1 MKHFLFTLALIFA
14 VITYD
19 QQIKAQAVG
28 EAASSQAARS
38 GINLEKTVYT
48 TVGKSV
54 SLHPWSVVSSHSSG
68 YSCVST
74 SLRNVSDKTAMSVSA
89 GTKTKTR
96 YPSINGDGYSTGF
109 YCSYYVK
116 ALKAGSYTVLTHVHC
131 CKRKGFMPVTYVDAD
146 YFVTY
151 HVVISEQP
159 KVVSISIPSNL
170 TMKVGDTYQFNP
182 TVYEEGAE
190 TTLSWSSSNPFVASV
205 TGAGQVK
212 AQSCGQTIITC
223 TASNGVKAK
232 CIIDVEPIYVSKIEL
247 SAKELE
253 LEAGERANLTASV
266 LPYEATNKSVKWA
279 SSNENI
285 AFVSDDGMVIGISS
299 GYCNVR
305 ATSTDGSGVYES
317 CLVHVKDADVNAIA
331 GIPCEQDELSF
342 KDGYLIITPRHTKV
356 FKICNIQGAL
366 IKAVKVKQGE
376 RFKMHLPAGMYIV
389 NGYKFTNYNE

>member
-1 MKHFLFTLALIFA
+1 MKHFLLTLALIFV

-19 QQIKAQAVG
+19 QQIKAQTVG
-28 EAASSQAARS
+28 EAASAQAARS

-89 GTKTKTR
+89 GSKTKTR

-116 ALKAGSYTVLTHVHC
+116 ALKSGSYTVLTHVHC
-131 CKRKGFMPVTYVDAD
+131 CKREGFMPVTYVDAD

-170 TMKVGDTYQFNP
+170 TMKIGETYQFNP

-190 TTLSWSSSNPFVASV
+190 TTLSWSSSNPSVASV
-205 TGAGQVK
+205 TGTGQVK
-212 AQSCGQTIITC
+212 TNSCGQTTITC
-223 TASNGVKAK
+223 TASNGVNAK

-253 LEAGERANLTASV
+253 LETGERVNLTASV
-266 LPYEATNKSVKWA
+266 LPYEATNKSVKWS

-285 AFVSDDGMVIGISS
+285 AFASDEGMVIGISS
-299 GYCNVR
+299 GYCNIR
-305 ATSTDGSGVYES
+305 AMSTDGSGVYES
-317 CLVHVKDADVNAIA
+317 CLVFVKDADVNAIA
-331 GIPCEQDELSF
+331 DIPSEQDELSC
-342 KDGYLIITPRHTKV
+342 KDGWMVIVPRHTKV
-356 FKICNIQGAL
+356 FKIYDIRGTL
-366 IKAVKVKQGE
+366 VKTVDAKQGK
-376 RFKMHLPAGMYIV
+376 RLKIHLPVGMYVV
-389 NGYKFTNYNE
+389 NGHKYYISVQ